1 MERVLINGRDARS
14 HSIAWKIL
22 QTTKSEI
29 ELVFPAVNAG
39 TAYLGVDLNIDPNDF
54 ERQIRWSKDNQVG
67 LAFISSENQLN
78 LGAVDQFK
86 EAGILVFGPT
96 QNIARLESSK
106 IEGVRFNRDHGIP
119 QPGFRSYTRPVD
131 ALAGVNSI
139 DWPMVVKGDGLA
151 GGKAVFVV
159 GTDKQLARD
168 RIRELVA
175 GGYSR
180 SGETGVVIQ
189 EKINGFEVSA
199 QIITDGE
206 SIIYLPESQDHKKR
220 FDDDYEGDNPNTGG
234 KGAYAP
240 VPQITPELRNCIQKS
255 ILEKAVQGMRE
266 EGHFFRGALYAGLM
280 VTEDGPKVLEW
291 NVRLGDPETQALM
304 MLCQGDLL
312 ATMKACAAGRLNP
325 NTLSFKEGFGVAV
338 VLEALQSNR
347 FVDIGRNIR
356 GADENFGADV
366 QVFHS
371 GTVLDGDKVVTT
383 GLGRILTVAAFGET
397 LSRAIS
403 RAYSPLR
410 QGSVSLPVQHY
421 RDCIGQFGLIKRI
434 KEGAYQ

>member
-119 QPGFRSYTRPVD
+119 QPGFRSYTRLVD
-131 ALAGVNSI
+131 
-139 DWPMVVKGDGLA
+139 
-151 GGKAVFVV
+151 
-159 GTDKQLARD
+159 
-168 RIRELVA
+168 

-304 MLCQGDLL
+304 MLCQGNLL